1 MQSHGIDAST
11 AHQQALALLN
21 QTLDSQAMLL
31 AFADLFRVVGLI
43 FLVTLP
49 LLLLLGRGK
58 KTVVPGGH

>member
-1 MQSHGIDAST
+1 
-11 AHQQALALLN
+11 
-21 QTLDSQAMLL
+21 MLL